1 MKIHVPKKDRKRTS
15 IVALLII
22 AKNCKEKQNLE
33 YPSTEN
39 WTESQCYRHTA
50 EYYSAMNMEYAF
62 KT

>member
-1 MKIHVPKKDRKRTS
+1 MKTHVHKKDYKRTF

-39 WTESQCYRHTA
+39 WTESQCYSHTE
-50 EYYSAMNMEYAF
+50 EYYLAMNMEYVF